1 MSDGSSAEQERPDV
15 TVVVVVF
22 GSEPLLGSCIDS
34 IVRSEGVV
42 PEIVIVENGGSE
54 DSIAALE
61 ARHALTVVRPGRNT
75 GFAEGCNLGVAA
87 GTAPFVALINPDAVV
102 EPMALSTLVRAADA
116 PDGRVVTAAIR
127 LADRPEVIN
136 SAGTEVTFLGLSWAA
151 RFGEIATSDDQA
163 RAVAGANG
171 GALACRRSTWDALS
185 GLCPDMFVYYED
197 ADFSVR
203 AWLRGIPVMYIPEAV
218 TLHDYDF
225 SKNSDKFYFLERNR
239 LITVL
244 TCFELRHILI
254 TLPMQ
259 LALELGLLVLALRE
273 GWFGEKIRAYRW
285 LLAHVRWVRNRREQ
299 VQQSRTDD
307 LRPFYDV
314 LTTGLF
320 PGNLPS
326 AHPPALVGRVA
337 DRYWRIARR
346 LIRR

>member
-1 MSDGSSAEQERPDV
+1 MSDGSTADEERPDV

-22 GSEPLLGSCIDS
+22 GSEPLLGSCIDA

-54 DSIAALE
+54 DVIATLE
-61 ARHALTVVRPGRNT
+61 TRHALTVVRPGRNT

-87 GTAPFVALINPDAVV
+87 GSAPFVALINPDAVV
-102 EPMALSTLVRAADA
+102 EPMALRELVRAADA
-116 PDGRVVTAAIR
+116 PDGRVVTASIR

-136 SAGTEVTFLGLSWAA
+136 SAGTEITFLGLSWAA
-151 RFGEIATSDDQA
+151 QFGEIATSDDRA

-171 GALACRRSTWDALS
+171 GALACQRLTWDALS
-185 GLCPDMFVYYED
+185 GLCTDMFVYYED

-203 AWLRGIPVMYIPEAV
+203 AWLRGFPVMYVPEAV

-225 SKNSDKFYFLERNR
+225 SKNSNKFYFLERNR

-244 TCFELRHILI
+244 TCFESRHILI

-285 LLAHVRWVRNRREQ
+285 LFTHIRWIRNRREQ
-299 VQQSRTDD
+299 LQRSRCAD

-314 LTTGLF
+314 LTTGF
-320 PGNLPS
+320 APGNLPS